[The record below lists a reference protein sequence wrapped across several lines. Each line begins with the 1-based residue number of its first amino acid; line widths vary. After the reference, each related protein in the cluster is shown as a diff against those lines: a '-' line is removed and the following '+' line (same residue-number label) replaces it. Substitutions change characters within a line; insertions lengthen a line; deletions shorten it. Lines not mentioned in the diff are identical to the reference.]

1 MKIDYHKKFY
11 KTFDKLPIKIQEK
24 FYERL
29 RIFSQN
35 QFNTVLNNHALTG
48 EYRGYRSIDITG
60 DLRAIFELIE
70 KDTSLFIM
78 VDTHSNLYK

>member
-11 KTFDKLPIKIQEK
+11 KTFDKLPVKMQEK

-35 QFNTVLNNHALTG
+35 PFNVVLNNHALTG

-60 DLRAIFELIE
+60 DLRAIFELID

>member
-1 MKIDYHKKFY
+1 MKINYHRKFY
-11 KTFDKLPIKIQEK
+11 KNFDKLPVKIQEK

-35 QFNTVLNNHALTG
+35 PFSPVLKNHALIG
-48 EYRGYRSIDITG
+48 KYKGYRSIDITG
-60 DLRAIFELIE
+60 DLRAIFELID
-70 KDTSLFIM
+70 KDTSLFII